1 MSDDACIGHLRVFAL
16 WEHDDD
22 DDVSLFLSAVCDTTK
37 EIPYDVSAWLEL
49 DDLPGMTGDDER
61 VYPGDKL
68 NPGDRVRIG
77 NCREW

>member
-1 MSDDACIGHLRVFAL
+1 MYWTPTGLPP
-16 WEHDDD
+16 WEYDGD
-22 DDVSLFLSAVCDTTK
+22 DDVSLLLSAVCDTTK

-49 DDLPGMTGDDER
+49 DDLPGMTGDDKL
-61 VYPGDKL
+61 VNPGDKL